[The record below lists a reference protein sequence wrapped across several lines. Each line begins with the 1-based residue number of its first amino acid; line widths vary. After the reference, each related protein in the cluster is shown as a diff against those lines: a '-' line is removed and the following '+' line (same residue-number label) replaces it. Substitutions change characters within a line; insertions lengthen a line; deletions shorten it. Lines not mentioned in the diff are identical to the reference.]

1 MKILFIGPQGSGKS
15 TQARL
20 LAQHLNVPFISFG
33 DLLRVLASQDND
45 EGREL
50 KKDMASG
57 KLVDDSIAAKVMKQ
71 RVLQDDCKLG
81 FVSDGYAR
89 SLHQLS
95 LFDPQFDLVIH
106 LDISDD
112 EVLDRLLKRAD
123 VEKRFDDTK
132 EAIKTRL
139 ASYHQFTEP
148 VLDRYRTE
156 EILDTVPGV
165 GEVNSIQQNI
175 RDLVANK
182 GMG

>member
-33 DLLRVLASQDND
+33 DLLRVLASKDNV

-50 KKDMASG
+50 KSDMASG
-57 KLVDDSIAAKVMKQ
+57 KLVDDNIAALVMEQ
-71 RVLQDDCKLG
+71 RVSQDDCKLG

-106 LDISDD
+106 LDISDA
-112 EVLDRLLKRAD
+112 EVIDRLLKRAD
-123 VEKRFDDTK
+123 VEKRFDDTR

-139 ASYHQFTEP
+139 SSYHQFTEP
-148 VLDRYRTE
+148 VLDRYRNE
-156 EILDTVPGV
+156 GILHTVSGI
-165 GEVNSIQQNI
+165 GEVSLIQKNI
-175 RDLVANK
+175 RDVVEKK